1 MDGGFV
7 RALEP
12 SLDSAM
18 LAILDQSRDCIMAIE
33 TDGTLSFISTNG
45 LAAMGIDR
53 LDTVLGQPWHALWSE
68 QSHAQAT
75 RALSRAAAGKHA
87 RFEARRGDGQ
97 TWAVTVSPVH
107 DRTGRITHLISTAWP
122 VTTQGAQVAAAERHA
137 EVQTTVARESQ
148 HRLKNLITVIG
159 SISKLIARRSRSVDE
174 FERSFQRQL
183 LHLDRAQILLT
194 DGAED
199 DGSLGQVVAVV
210 LEGEGSDPRLRVGPL
225 PTGRIGDRTVQL
237 LALVLGELRTNA
249 IKYGAL
255 AGEAGRVTLDIKA
268 DEDDDLHIV
277 WTEDTGTEAPSPVLS
292 GGSGLELI
300 RRMISTGG
308 SEPEIGWTGR
318 GIRVAF
324 STPSI

>member
-7 RALEP
+7 RTLEP

-18 LAILDQSRDCIMAIE
+18 LAILDQSRDCITVIE
-33 TDGTLSFISTNG
+33 TDGSLSFISTNG
-45 LAAMGIDR
+45 LLGTGIDR
-53 LDTVLGQPWHALWSE
+53 FDAVLGEPWHTLWSG
-68 QSHAQAT
+68 QSRAQA
-75 RALSRAAAGKHA
+75 ADVLSRAAEGEDA
-87 RFEARRGDGQ
+87 RFEAWRDDGQ
-97 TWAVTVSPVH
+97 RWEVAVSPVR

-122 VTTQGAQVAAAERHA
+122 VSTPGAKVAAAERNA
-137 EVQTTVARESQ
+137 EMQTTVARESQ

-159 SISKLIARRSRSVDE
+159 SISKLIARRSRTVDE

-183 LHLDRAQILLT
+183 LHLDRAQALLT
-194 DGAED
+194 EGAED

-210 LEGEGSDPRLRVGPL
+210 LEGEGNDPRVTVNPL
-225 PTGRIGDRTVQL
+225 PTGRIGDRAVQL

-255 AGEAGRVTLDIKA
+255 SEEAGRVLLNIEA
-268 DEDDDLHIV
+268 DGPDLHVV
-277 WTEDTGTEAPSPVLS
+277 WTEDTGHERPSPTLS

-308 SEPEIGWTGR
+308 SEPEISWTGR
-318 GIRVAF
+318 GIQVAF
-324 STPSI
+324 DTPGI